1 MNEQIERIMKNLKC
15 SREEAEAILAE
26 DKRIDRGEKV
36 NFDLSEE
43 EHRKAMKNAN
53 AGTRTAKEG
62 KTARKAP
69 ENPTKEG
76 VIAKIAEFLTENGY
90 NSVEIT
96 NKTRQIAFKIGE
108 DAYELTLIAKRK
120 PKNWKNGG
128 FFPQFFKKTLD
139 TTHFLCYT
147 NRAVGSDGKPHWQI
161 QERFWY

>member
-1 MNEQIERIMKNLKC
+1 MNEQIARIMKNLKC

-36 NFDLSEE
+36 DFDLSEG

-120 PKNWKNGG
+120 PKN
-128 FFPQFFKKTLD
+128 
-139 TTHFLCYT
+139 
-147 NRAVGSDGKPHWQI
+147 
-161 QERFWY
+161 

>member
-1 MNEQIERIMKNLKC
+1 MNEQIARIMKNLKC

-26 DKRIDRGEKV
+26 DKRIDRGERTD
-36 NFDLSEE
+36 FDLDPEAE
-43 EHRKAMKNAN
+43 KRAKKFAN
-53 AGTRTAKEG
+53 AGTRTPKEG

-76 VIAKIAEFLTENGY
+76 VIAKIAEFLTENDY

-120 PKNWKNGG
+120 PKN
-128 FFPQFFKKTLD
+128 
-139 TTHFLCYT
+139 
-147 NRAVGSDGKPHWQI
+147 
-161 QERFWY
+161 

>member
-1 MNEQIERIMKNLKC
+1 MNEQIARIMKNLKC

-36 NFDLSEE
+36 DFDLSKE

-120 PKNWKNGG
+120 PKN
-128 FFPQFFKKTLD
+128 
-139 TTHFLCYT
+139 
-147 NRAVGSDGKPHWQI
+147 
-161 QERFWY
+161 

>member
-1 MNEQIERIMKNLKC
+1 MNEQIARIMKNLKC

-36 NFDLSEE
+36 DFDLSEE
-43 EHRKAMKNAN
+43 EHRKAMKNTN

-120 PKNWKNGG
+120 PKN
-128 FFPQFFKKTLD
+128 
-139 TTHFLCYT
+139 
-147 NRAVGSDGKPHWQI
+147 
-161 QERFWY
+161 

>member
-1 MNEQIERIMKNLKC
+1 MAETQVDRIMKNLRC

-26 DKRIDRGEKV
+26 DKKIDRGERV
-36 NFDLSEE
+36 DFDLTAEQ
-43 EHRKAMKNAN
+43 HKQAMKNAN
-53 AGTRTAKEG
+53 AGTRTTKEG

-76 VIAKIAEFLTENGY
+76 VITALSQFLTENGY

-120 PKNWKNGG
+120 PK
-128 FFPQFFKKTLD
+128 
-139 TTHFLCYT
+139 
-147 NRAVGSDGKPHWQI
+147 S
-161 QERFWY
+161 